1 MSFTDC
7 PAKLMESFD
16 ERSPQ
21 QGFAD
26 LGKCPVTTPEGM
38 KVLAKRDDIVQFNR
52 HPAVRAT
59 DGVHLP
65 LGATEPLIPLMI
77 DGDEQRMYRR
87 LLDPLFSP
95 KAVMK
100 LKPRVEVLIDEL
112 IDGFIGDGH
121 VELYRA
127 FCLRMPVII
136 FVDLLGLPQSD
147 VPKFERFK
155 YAVVRP
161 EGATR
166 EEQDAY
172 ARREGEIMR
181 EYLTQVFDERE
192 ASGELGDDLI
202 GGFLSAEVDGRKL
215 TRSEIMNIVY
225 LLVIAGLDTVASS
238 LSCMFAWLA
247 QHPKERAELVA
258 DPSLTPSAVEE
269 LLRFESPVMYG
280 HRYVTED
287 FELNGWS
294 FSAGETVGVVW
305 SAANVDADAFEDPL
319 TVDIRRKHNVHIDFA
334 TGPHRC
340 LGSNLARME
349 LVAAL
354 NRFHERIPEY
364 SITPG
369 SEVEYINFGVRMA
382 HHLPLTFPRL

>member
-1 MSFTDC
+1 MSQHSHD
-7 PAKLMESFD
+7 
-16 ERSPQ
+16 R
-21 QGFAD
+21 
-26 LGKCPVTTPEGM
+26 
-38 KVLAKRDDIVQFNR
+38 LAKRDDIVQFNR

-59 DGVHLP
+59 DGVYLP

-100 LKPRVEVLIDEL
+100 LKPRVKALIDEL
-112 IDGFIGDGH
+112 IDGFIGDGQ

-319 TVDIRRKHNVHIDFA
+319 TVDIRRKRNVHIDFA

-369 SEVEYINFGVRMA
+369 SEVEYVNFGVRMA